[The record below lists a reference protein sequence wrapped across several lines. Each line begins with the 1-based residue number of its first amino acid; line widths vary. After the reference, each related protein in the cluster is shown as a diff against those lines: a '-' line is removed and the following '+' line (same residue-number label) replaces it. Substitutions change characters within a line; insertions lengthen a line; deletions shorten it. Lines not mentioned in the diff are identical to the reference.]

1 MAALLHWTPMIL
13 HHAHMNGLTVSMRPR
28 NLLQTLE
35 LRNSSSRA
43 SQLKAFGGF
52 NGKRAA
58 PSSSASS
65 SVISATSNIHAHGLQ
80 TIHDTHMVDNTS
92 NRLGIGHTQTDHN
105 MKEVQ
110 QRQQAA
116 LDFVVPDFIPLVPFK
131 MNPGLEEAN
140 KKALKWAVHNF
151 ESCMSPEN
159 FQNLFYQENPH
170 YLAGGVYPDAPISRL
185 DFAIEFLAW
194 LYVLDDQSL
203 LSQKS
208 SLEEL
213 VQMQLDIQVVIM
225 AAYPQDKSLQ
235 DNLVKCVSNEL
246 GHFEFAKDFVEK
258 VVAQATTKHLLG
270 SEYDEHISPI
280 ASAFQDLWIRAI
292 SLMPKEWCLR
302 FGKIMQQNVF
312 ANFLESHNLH
322 HDTCPS
328 VSGYILERRKS
339 GLILP
344 ALVLQE
350 LLQDVFL
357 PDSIYHSLPMQRLLD
372 ATADVI
378 CWENDIWSF
387 PKELV
392 AGEMANLVFL
402 ISKTEECSYNKAAE
416 IVTEMMVDKCK
427 EMQLAAID
435 LKEYC
440 KIHELTTTQ
449 QAAIEHYISVC
460 NHWVSASHMFHSQ
473 SPRFQ
478 VVRA

>member
-35 LRNSSSRA
+35 LRNASSRA
-43 SQLKAFGGF
+43 SQLKAFRRF

-65 SVISATSNIHAHGLQ
+65 SVILATSNIHADGLQ

-151 ESCMSPEN
+151 ESFMSPEN
-159 FQNLFYQENPH
+159 FQNLFYQENTH
-170 YLAGGVYPDAPISRL
+170 YAAGGAYPDAPISRF
-185 DFAIEFLAW
+185 DFAIEFIAW

-213 VQMQLDIQVVIM
+213 VQTQLDIQVVIM

-235 DNLVKCVSNEL
+235 DNLVKCVSDEL

-292 SLMPKEWCLR
+292 SLMPKEWSLR
-302 FGKIMQQNVF
+302 FGKLMQRDVF

-328 VSGYILERRKS
+328 VSAYILERRKS
-339 GLILP
+339 GFVHP
-344 ALVLQE
+344 SLVIQE

-357 PDSIYHSLPMQRLLD
+357 PDSIYHSLPMQRLLY
-372 ATADVI
+372 ATIDVV

-387 PKELV
+387 PKEVV

-402 ISKTEECSYNKAAE
+402 ISKEEGCSYNKAAK

-427 EMQLAAID
+427 EMQHATIE

-449 QAAIEHYISVC
+449 KAAIECYISCC
-460 NHWVSASHMFHSQ
+460 NHWVSGSHTFHSQ
-473 SPRFQ
+473 SSRFQ

>member
-1 MAALLHWTPMIL
+1 
-13 HHAHMNGLTVSMRPR
+13 
-28 NLLQTLE
+28 
-35 LRNSSSRA
+35 
-43 SQLKAFGGF
+43 
-52 NGKRAA
+52 
-58 PSSSASS
+58 
-65 SVISATSNIHAHGLQ
+65 
-80 TIHDTHMVDNTS
+80 
-92 NRLGIGHTQTDHN
+92 
-105 MKEVQ
+105 VQ
-110 QRQQAA
+110 QQQAA
-116 LDFVVPDFIPLVPFK
+116 LDFVVPDFTPLVPYR

-151 ESCMSPEN
+151 ESFMSAEN
-159 FQNLFYQENPH
+159 FQNLFYRVNPH

-194 LYVLDDQSL
+194 LYVLDDQNL
-203 LSQKS
+203 LSQKC

-213 VQMQLDIQVVIM
+213 VQTQLDIQVVIM
-225 AAYPQDKSLQ
+225 AAYPQEKSLQ

-246 GHFEFAKDFVEK
+246 GHFEFTKDFIEK
-258 VVAQATTKHLLG
+258 IVTQATTEHPLG